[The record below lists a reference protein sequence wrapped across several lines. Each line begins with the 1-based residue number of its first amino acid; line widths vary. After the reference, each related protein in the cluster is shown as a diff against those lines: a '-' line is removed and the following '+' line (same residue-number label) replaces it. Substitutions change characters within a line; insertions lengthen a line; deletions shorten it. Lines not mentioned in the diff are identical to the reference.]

1 MKRRLFLMIAGIF
14 FASNMLFAQNVS
26 DVEAAFRKGN
36 ANLLLPQLSDEVDWI
51 FTTENSSLSKSTFV
65 ATLNQFF
72 KNNPP
77 KDFNVVHNGQRG
89 ESKFLI
95 GKYIS
100 AKETYRIHLLYK
112 KNSNTY
118 LITQVRIETTN
129 D

>member
-1 MKRRLFLMIAGIF
+1 MKRQLFLIIAGVF
-14 FASNMLFAQNVS
+14 LSFNMLFAQNVS
-26 DVEAAFRKGN
+26 DVEATFRKGN
-36 ANLLLPQLSDEVDWI
+36 ASILLPQLSDEVDWI
-51 FTTENSSLSKSTFV
+51 FATDNSTLSKSTFV
-65 ATLNQFF
+65 TTLNQFF

-77 KDFNVVHNGQRG
+77 KDFDIVHNGQRG
-89 ESKFLI
+89 DSKFLI

-100 AKETYRIHLLYK
+100 SKETYRIHLLYK